1 MSQIDGRLTERLL
14 VKPKVVTLATF
25 WRIPHNTPRE
35 DVCLKIGRYKRA
47 VGNQE
52 NTEVELQN
60 PKSELTL
67 DQEEFKALLEF
78 IQKNYEPFRQG
89 VKAFLPLDKPFETE
103 NAKQIKALFS
113 LPNKQKIIEFIT
125 QNDVIPEDIAL
136 GLVQAQRVRAVREFE
151 DMLEQDL
158 TELDW
163 QKWFEKHSWMLGH
176 EFIQVI
182 DERRIDPEHISDF
195 LMKSYDGFLDI
206 VEIKRPGGTL
216 TFWAAEQD
224 HGNYIP
230 SSHLTKAIT
239 QASKYI
245 YEVERE
251 ADSRKFSKRV
261 GSTVVK
267 PRCVLVFG
275 RSDTWNNEHIE
286 AYRILNAS
294 FHNITIL
301 TYDHVLARARRIV
314 GFE

>member
-1 MSQIDGRLTERLL
+1 VKDLTERLGETPTL
-14 VKPKVVTLATF
+14 RTVATLRKVAHNTSQEDVRLIISRFKKVVGYKEKPELESE
-25 WRIPHNTPRE
+25 TPKSR
-35 DVCLKIGRYKRA
+35 
-47 VGNQE
+47 
-52 NTEVELQN
+52 VELAH
-60 PKSELTL
+60 
-67 DQEEFKALLEF
+67 EEFKTLLKF

-89 VKAFLPLDKPFETE
+89 VKAFLPLDKPFEAE
-103 NAKQIKALFS
+103 SAKQIKALFS

-136 GLVQAQRVRAVREFE
+136 GLIQAQRVRAVHEFE
-151 DMLEQDL
+151 SMLEQDL
-158 TELDW
+158 TEPDW

-224 HGNYIP
+224 HRNYIP
-230 SSHLTKAIT
+230 SSHLIKAIT
-239 QASKYI
+239 QASQYI